1 MVGEML
7 DGSHAYLLA
16 GEALGKLCPRGLWV
30 RWKGTCP
37 DLGVSGPSH
46 SPSSARQYS
55 LKYTYPGIIEYWSW

>member
-16 GEALGKLCPRGLWV
+16 GEALGKLRPHSLWV

-37 DLGVSGPSH
+37 DG
-46 SPSSARQYS
+46 AS
-55 LKYTYPGIIEYWSW
+55 LALLILHHQQDSIP